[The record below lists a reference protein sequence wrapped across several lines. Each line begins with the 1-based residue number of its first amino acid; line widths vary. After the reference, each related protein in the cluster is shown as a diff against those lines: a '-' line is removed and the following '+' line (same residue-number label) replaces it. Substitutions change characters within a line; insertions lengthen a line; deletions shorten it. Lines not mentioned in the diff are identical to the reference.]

1 MTAAIST
8 HADTLAPSGMQT
20 LTLTGLRFD
29 ASLGILEHEKKA
41 PQPIQVDAE
50 LNLGPQPLLPRDDD
64 ISNVLDYRKVRK
76 IIIDECTSE
85 HVNLLESLIGKL
97 SHRLMQL
104 HGVKV
109 VRVKIAKLE
118 IFEDCEVAIRMET
131 GQW

>member
-1 MTAAIST
+1 MTATPNLTAAT
-8 HADTLAPSGMQT
+8 SGMQT

-29 ASLGILEHEKKA
+29 ANLGILEHEKTA

-76 IIIDECTSE
+76 IIIDECTAE

-104 HGVKV
+104 HGVKG

-118 IFEDCEVAIRMET
+118 IFADCEVAIRMET

>member
-1 MTAAIST
+1 MYNAAGTQI
-8 HADTLAPSGMQT
+8 

-29 ASLGILEHEKKA
+29 ANLGILAHEKTT

-50 LNLGPQPLLPRDDD
+50 LHLGTQPLRPSDDD
-64 ISNVLDYRKVRK
+64 ILHVLDYRKVRQ
-76 IIIDECTSE
+76 IIIDECTAE

-97 SHRLMQL
+97 SARLML
-104 HGVKV
+104 LPGVLG

-118 IFEDCEVAIRMET
+118 IFDDCEVAIRSET

>member
-1 MTAAIST
+1 MINTPGT
-8 HADTLAPSGMQT
+8 QT

-29 ASLGILEHEKKA
+29 ASLGILEHEKTA
-41 PQPIQVDAE
+41 PQPILVDAE

-64 ISNVLDYRKVRK
+64 ITHVLDYRKVRK
-76 IIIDECTSE
+76 IIIDECTAE

-97 SHRLMQL
+97 AYRLMQL
-104 HGVKV
+104 PGVMG

-118 IFEDCEVAIRMET
+118 IFDDCEVAIRVET

>member
-1 MTAAIST
+1 MTASASLP
-8 HADTLAPSGMQT
+8 LAKLGHQT
-20 LTLTGLRFD
+20 LNLTGLRFN
-29 ASLGILEHEKKA
+29 ANLGILEHEKKA

-76 IIIDECTSE
+76 IIIEECTAV

-97 SHRLMQL
+97 AHRLMQL
-104 HGVKV
+104 HGVKG

-118 IFEDCEVAIRMET
+118 IFDDCEVAIRIET

>member
-1 MTAAIST
+1 MFNTRGS
-8 HADTLAPSGMQT
+8 QN

-29 ASLGILEHEKKA
+29 ANLGILEQEKIA

-50 LNLGPQPLLPRDDD
+50 LNLGTQPLMPRDDD
-64 ISNVLDYRKVRK
+64 ISHVLDYRKVRQ
-76 IIIDECTSE
+76 IIIAECTSE

-97 SHRLMQL
+97 AHRLMTL
-104 HGVKV
+104 PGVLG

-118 IFEDCEVAIRMET
+118 IFDDCEVAIRVET

>member
-1 MTAAIST
+1 MTAPLSNPVAT
-8 HADTLAPSGMQT
+8 SGNQT

-29 ASLGILEHEKKA
+29 ANLGILEHEKTA

-50 LNLGPQPLLPRDDD
+50 LNLGPQPLLPHDDD

-76 IIIDECTSE
+76 IIIDECTAE

-104 HGVKV
+104 HGVKG